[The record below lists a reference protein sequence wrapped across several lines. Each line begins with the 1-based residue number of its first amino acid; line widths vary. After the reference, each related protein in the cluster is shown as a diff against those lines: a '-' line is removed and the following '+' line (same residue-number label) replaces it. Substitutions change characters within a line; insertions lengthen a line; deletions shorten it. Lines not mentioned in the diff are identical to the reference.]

1 MHAYQLVFILAV
13 VTSYT
18 TFGCGSVTSVTG
30 QSLVLTTQ
38 YLVI

>member
-18 TFGCGSVTSVTG
+18 TLGCGSVTSVTG